1 MKEFSTNVHI
11 YPSDNKNDKT
21 PSLNFPITRG
31 MSFITVNYK
40 QLTPVFYSEVEF
52 ERIDQPT
59 SPLPSGWMKYRALL
73 KDGVTWL
80 IYVNNTQVGLTQIS
94 QQQLQANNLLD
105 GIVQITKLPKD
116 DKEGQMEQL
125 YDKQHG
131 VYPID
136 AELDVEIDSQG

>member
-11 YPSDNKNDKT
+11 YPSDNKNDQT

-40 QLTPVFYSEVEF
+40 QLTPVFHSEVGF
-52 ERIDQPT
+52 EKIDQST
-59 SPLPSGWMKYRALL
+59 SPLPSGWTKYRALL
-73 KDGVTWL
+73 KNGVTWL
-80 IYVNNTQVGLTQIS
+80 IYASNTQVGLKQIS
-94 QQQLQANNLLD
+94 QKLQANSPLD
-105 GIVQITKLPKD
+105 GTVQIAKLPKG
-116 DKEGQMEQL
+116 KEGPMEQL
-125 YDKQHG
+125 YDKQHS